1 VSASLPVFNITLTIR
16 DRLFGIFISKLSE
29 LPFLR
34 RRQGSITGPTTHFTE
49 DDDLSLALYYIRS
62 LSSVLRW
69 SPEAAWAVLAKRFV
83 RSETFQPPLSEIS
96 TFPLTHACV
105 VPSEF

>member
-1 VSASLPVFNITLTIR
+1 MALTVR
-16 DRLFGIFISKLSE
+16 HRLFSVFITKLSE
-29 LPFLR
+29 LPFLG

-83 RSETFQPPLSEIS
+83 RSDTFQPPLSEIS
-96 TFPLTHACV
+96 KFS
-105 VPSEF
+105 PSDSYIAAFEF

>member
-1 VSASLPVFNITLTIR
+1 MALTVR
-16 DRLFGIFISKLSE
+16 HRLFSVFITKLSE

-83 RSETFQPPLSEIS
+83 RSDTFQPPLSEIS
-96 TFPLTHACV
+96 KFS
-105 VPSEF
+105 PSDSYIAAFEF